1 MTKAPNADQAEFWSD
16 GAGLDWVT
24 FENQL
29 DALFAGAN
37 AALIDIAQPKS
48 GQNILDIG
56 CGTGATTR
64 DFAQVVGP
72 NGSVLGL
79 DISTS
84 MLAQA
89 RKSAAAQGL
98 TNARFTCADAQT
110 SPLETAKYDQIIS
123 RFGVMFF
130 ADPVAAFTNLSSSL
144 TAGGQL
150 TMACWGPFKENPW
163 FTIPRRIAT
172 DLLGSPP
179 SVDPRDPGPF
189 AFADVDYVLEIL
201 TNAGFTTPSVTT
213 RDIPLVLPGDAA
225 NAADLSSYIGP
236 ANSVIRAQ
244 NGTAQDKAQIV
255 ATTKTKL
262 QAFEI
267 NGTVTVPAKIHI
279 YSALKTA

>member
-1 MTKAPNADQAEFWSD
+1 MTDAPNAGQAEFWSD

-29 DALFAGAN
+29 DALFTGAN
-37 AALIDIAQPKS
+37 TALIAQALPKP
-48 GQNILDIG
+48 GQNILDVG

-64 DFAQVVGP
+64 DFAQAVGP
-72 NGSVLGL
+72 NGKVLGL

-98 TNARFTCADAQT
+98 TNASFTCADAQT
-110 SPLETAKYDQIIS
+110 SPLPAASFDHIIS

-130 ADPVAAFTNLSSSL
+130 AHPVAAFTNLHTSL
-144 TAGGQL
+144 AAHGQL

-163 FTIPRRIAT
+163 FTLPRRIAT

-189 AFADVDYVLEIL
+189 AFADATYALEIL
-201 TNAGFTTPSVTT
+201 ASAGFTAAKVNTL
-213 RDIPLVLPGDAA
+213 DIPLVLPGDAA
-225 NAADLSSYIGP
+225 NAAELSSYIGP

-244 NGTAQDKAQIV
+244 GGTDADKARIV
-255 ATTKTKL
+255 AATKTKL
-262 QAFEI
+262 QTFEI

-279 YSALKTA
+279 YSAGKSS

>member
-1 MTKAPNADQAEFWSD
+1 MTDAPNAEQAEFWSD

-24 FENQL
+24 FENKL
-29 DALFAGAN
+29 DAQFAGAN
-37 AALIDIAQPKS
+37 AALIDAARPKS
-48 GQNILDIG
+48 GQSVLDIG

-64 DFAQVVGP
+64 DFAQAVGP

-89 RKSAAAQGL
+89 RKSAASQGL
-98 TNARFTCADAQT
+98 TNASFTCADAQT
-110 SPLETAKYDQIIS
+110 SPLESAKYNHIVS

-130 ADPVAAFTNLSSSL
+130 ADPVAAFTNLYSGL
-144 TAGGQL
+144 VEGGQL

-163 FTIPRRIAT
+163 FTLPRRIAT

-179 SVDPRDPGPF
+179 SVDPRAPGPF
-189 AFADVDYVLEIL
+189 AFADADYVLEIL
-201 TNAGFTTPSVTT
+201 TKAGFSSASVTT
-213 RDIPLVLPGDAA
+213 LDIPLVLPGDAA
-225 NAADLSSYIGP
+225 NAAELSSYIGP

-244 NGTAQDKAQIV
+244 NGTAKDKAQIV
-255 ATTKTKL
+255 AATKTKL

-279 YSALKTA
+279 YTAHKPA

>member
-37 AALIDIAQPKS
+37 AALIDTAQPKS
-48 GQNILDIG
+48 GQSILDIG

-64 DFAQVVGP
+64 DFAQAVGP
-72 NGSVLGL
+72 DGSVLGL
-79 DISTS
+79 DISNS

-89 RKSAAAQGL
+89 RTSAAAQGL
-98 TNARFTCADAQT
+98 TNASFTCADAQT
-110 SPLETAKYDQIIS
+110 SPLDAARYNHIVS

-130 ADPVAAFTNLSSSL
+130 ADPVAAFTNLYNSL
-144 TAGGQL
+144 ATGGQL

-189 AFADVDYVLEIL
+189 AFADADYVLEIL
-201 TNAGFTTPSVTT
+201 TNAGFTAPSVITQ
-213 RDIPLVLPGDAA
+213 DIPLVLPGDAE
-225 NAADLSSYIGP
+225 NAAELSSYIGP

-244 NGTAQDKAQIV
+244 DGTASDKANIV
-255 ATTKTKL
+255 AATKTKL

-279 YSALKTA
+279 YTAHKPA

>member
-37 AALIDIAQPKS
+37 AALIDTAQPKS
-48 GQNILDIG
+48 GQSILDIG

-64 DFAQVVGP
+64 DFAQAVGP
-72 NGSVLGL
+72 DGSVLGL
-79 DISTS
+79 DISNS

-89 RKSAAAQGL
+89 RTSAAAQGL
-98 TNARFTCADAQT
+98 TNASFTCADAQT
-110 SPLETAKYDQIIS
+110 SPLDAARYNHIVS

-130 ADPVAAFTNLSSSL
+130 ADPVAAFTNLYSSL
-144 TAGGQL
+144 ATGGQL

-189 AFADVDYVLEIL
+189 AFADADYVLEIL
-201 TNAGFTTPSVTT
+201 TNAGFTAPSVITQ
-213 RDIPLVLPGDAA
+213 DIPLVLPGDAE
-225 NAADLSSYIGP
+225 NAAELSSYIGP

-244 NGTAQDKAQIV
+244 DGTASDKANIV
-255 ATTKTKL
+255 AATKTKL

-279 YSALKTA
+279 YTAHKPA

>member
-37 AALIDIAQPKS
+37 AALIDTAQPKS
-48 GQNILDIG
+48 GQSILDIG

-64 DFAQVVGP
+64 DFAQAVEP
-72 NGSVLGL
+72 EGSVLGL
-79 DISTS
+79 DISNS

-89 RKSAAAQGL
+89 RRSAAAQGL
-98 TNARFTCADAQT
+98 TNASFTCADAQT
-110 SPLETAKYDQIIS
+110 SPLDAAKYDHIVS

-130 ADPVAAFTNLSSSL
+130 ADPVAAFTNLCSSL
-144 TAGGQL
+144 ATGGQL

-189 AFADVDYVLEIL
+189 AFADADYVLEIL
-201 TNAGFTTPSVTT
+201 TNAGFTAPSVITQ
-213 RDIPLVLPGDAA
+213 DIPLVLPGDAE
-225 NAADLSSYIGP
+225 NAAELSSYIGP

-244 NGTAQDKAQIV
+244 NGTASDKAHIV
-255 ATTKTKL
+255 AATKTKL

-279 YSALKTA
+279 YTAHKPA